1 MEEVRTVV
9 YGFFMVVIIIIILLV
24 FHQKIFRIFKSKT
37 DTVINKINNFWS
49 RILNRLNVLLRIGS
63 NKIENRL
70 GDSSFIQ
77 DSLSPKLLTG
87 EELNKINPYI
97 KRIDDGVKNPDITN
111 IALMGSYG
119 SGKSTIIKN
128 FECKHP
134 EYKVLNLSLGSYS
147 KQELEK
153 QVKVTRENDDIDDL
167 NEKLE
172 NSLVKQMIYRE
183 KNSKL
188 PYSRFKKIN
197 HISSRRKFALY
208 FLFLSSL
215 ISFFYLNDY
224 LNFKEI
230 ILSNFEGIASN
241 PEYLD
246 LISYCILL
254 ISTSIL
260 FFQFFKTVLKQFK
273 LSKLNFANVSLE
285 EDENNFSYFNKYIDE
300 ILYYFETNKFDV
312 VVIED
317 VDRFK
322 SIRVFEHLKELNLL
336 LNNSKQISREITFI
350 YAVKE
355 DIFSNSK
362 EKIEEHESEIRTK
375 FFELII
381 PIIPVVDAFNSREY
395 LVPMMKEKT
404 VGKLDEN
411 FKSFLKDI
419 SLYISD
425 LRLLTNIVNEFFTYL
440 DIHGSLSGSMNKE
453 ALFSIIALKNLV
465 PSAFTGLQKSQ
476 GFIYEIIV
484 QGKFD
489 DELIEGVNE
498 EITTIETGIQEIEQ
512 QLSIDKLSEIKK
524 FLFDQGLSMND
535 KIIINGHYRNLTAL
549 DMTIIDYILDN
560 DEENID
566 FNSPYRGIKTISKSS
581 FINILKEKDSVLKER
596 REKKQEEYDLKSA
609 EINKFIRA
617 SLKQKLRMYPN
628 LVELIYAE
636 MTKEKYDNKDK
647 DFILYILS
655 NGYLAEDYS
664 SYLSIFYEKS
674 MTIDDKNL
682 LVKLKSNQSIEFDE
696 KVDNI
701 KEFVSE
707 LLPQDFEKQG
717 ILNINILKYLFAN
730 SYKDQYKIRDIV
742 LEKIFIQEEGI
753 YLENLKIILNE
764 NKLNIANLVF
774 ELLRKYMNDFI
785 EKCNASEKN
794 RLIDLIF
801 YVCLGNISLYYGED
815 NRKKLLMQI
824 LNKQKP
830 VYEGNEEFEDNED
843 ASDYEFL
850 ISENI
855 LNRPNFFIEI
865 EDYVESNTIMEVL
878 SEHNKDAFDYAK
890 IYFDDLELDN
900 LSEEQYNKFI
910 QYNLYRYDKDMYSKI
925 LNYKNSDE
933 LKAVSYANIL
943 NSKIDN
949 LIRNTNMNL
958 YHFVDEVLFSLDEL
972 SETEESLLSILNS
985 QKLNKLAIRTD
996 LIDKSNVTVEKIRQV
1011 TDSSLWSTLLA
1022 KRKCSITWE
1031 NIEDYYEN
1039 VEIDLSVM
1047 NSIFTNQNEVNSL
1060 KEQYDKSD
1068 SKDKLKVLL
1077 KKMVD
1082 NQAIVITENNVE
1094 LLGITTYDA
1103 GKLSS
1108 QSTHILAKNNL
1119 IDFNME
1125 NVSKFKEDGIIV
1137 DVVLNH
1143 PNEFLENYS
1152 EIDLSE
1158 EEVFSLIK
1166 NWKLESVEELLD
1178 TIVNEESDEFF
1189 ENTKLVEI
1197 LLERGISSNDKLFVK
1212 LFENINVEYLNEYF
1226 IFNLKER
1233 TLSKSTIEQTLN
1245 LFLENNIADF
1255 SIEEYDFIFE
1265 NLLNTEI
1272 FVDLIN
1278 NLFKNRKLNDISIKS
1293 VTYWLGTQ
1301 NKPIS
1306 DLTIDDNGKNKSVEI
1321 ENTRQNVE
1329 LLNNLD
1335 KIGIVSTFYVK
1346 EGSII
1351 KVNMRRKVPEEL
1363 KTELL

>member
-24 FHQKIFRIFKSKT
+24 FHQKIFQIFKSKT

-153 QVKVTRENDDIDDL
+153 QVKDNGENDDIDDL

-197 HISSRRKFALY
+197 HISNRRKVALY
-208 FLFLSSL
+208 LLFLSSL

-230 ILSNFEGIASN
+230 VLSNVEDIASN
-241 PEYLD
+241 TKLLD
-246 LISYCILL
+246 LILYCAL
-254 ISTSIL
+254 IVSTSIL
-260 FFQFFKTVLKQFK
+260 FFQFFQTVLKQFK

-336 LNNSKQISREITFI
+336 LNNSKQINRKITFV

-395 LVPMMKEKT
+395 LIPMMNEKS
-404 VGKLDEN
+404 VGDLDRN
-411 FKSFLKDI
+411 FEKFLKDI

-453 ALFSIIALKNLV
+453 SLFSIIALKNLV
-465 PSAFTGLQKSQ
+465 PSAFTELQKSQ

-489 DELIEGVNE
+489 EELIKGVNE
-498 EITTIETGIQEIEQ
+498 ELEIIDNDFKEIETQIK
-512 QLSIDKLSEIKK
+512 IDKLSEIKK
-524 FLFDQGLSMND
+524 LLFDQGISVND
-535 KIIINGHYRNLTAL
+535 SILLDEEYRNLKDL
-549 DMTIIDYILDN
+549 DMAIIDDILEKS
-560 DEENID
+560 EENIN
-566 FNSPYRGIKTISKSS
+566 FNLMKRGGFNIPKSRFKKT
-581 FINILKEKDSVLKER
+581 LHEQDSILKER
-596 REKKQEEYDLKSA
+596 REKKQAEYDLKKG
-609 EINKFIRA
+609 ELNNFIRA
-617 SLKQKLRMYPN
+617 SLKQKLKKYPD
-628 LVELIYAE
+628 LVELIYVE
-636 MTKEKYDNKDK
+636 MTEAKYDNKDN

-664 SYLSIFYEKS
+664 TYLSIFYEKS

-682 LVKLKSNQSIEFDE
+682 LVKLKSNQSVEFNE
-696 KVDNI
+696 ILDNP
-701 KEFVSE
+701 EGFVSE

-717 ILNINILKYLFAN
+717 ILNINILKYLFSN
-730 SYKDQYKIRDIV
+730 SYKDPLKIRDVV
-742 LEKIFIQEEGI
+742 LEKFFIREEDI
-753 YLENLKIILNE
+753 YLKNLKVILDE
-764 NKLNIANLVF
+764 NKLDIANIVF
-774 ELLRKYMNDFI
+774 ELLRKYTNGFI

-801 YVCLGNISLYYGED
+801 YACLGDITLYYGKD
-815 NRKKLLMQI
+815 NRKNLLLQVLSEHKAI
-824 LNKQKP
+824 
-830 VYEGNEEFEDNED
+830 YEGNEEFEGDED
-843 ASDYEFL
+843 ASNYVFL
-850 ISENI
+850 IRDNI
-855 LNRPNFFIEI
+855 LNRPNFFKEI
-865 EDYVESNTIMEVL
+865 EDYVESITIMEVL
-878 SEHNKDAFDYAK
+878 SEHNEDTFDYAK
-890 IYFDDLELDN
+890 IYFDDIELDN

-910 QYNLYRYDKDMYSKI
+910 EYNLYRYDKDIFSKI

-933 LKAVSYANIL
+933 VKVVSYANIL
-943 NSKIDN
+943 NSKLDD
-949 LIRNTNMNL
+949 LIRNTNTNL
-958 YHFVDEVLFSLDEL
+958 YHFVDEVLFSLNEL
-972 SETEESLLSILNS
+972 SETEGSFLSLLNS

-1011 TDSSLWSTLLA
+1011 TDSSLWATLLE

-1047 NSIFTNQNEVNSL
+1047 NSIFTNQNEVISL
-1060 KEQYDKSD
+1060 KKQYDKSD

-1077 KKMVD
+1077 KRMVD
-1082 NQAIVITENNVE
+1082 NKAIGITEDNIE
-1094 LLGITTYDA
+1094 LLEITTYDA
-1103 GKLSS
+1103 GNLSS
-1108 QSTHILAKNNL
+1108 QSTHILVRNNL
-1119 IDFNME
+1119 IDFNIE
-1125 NVSKFKEDGIIV
+1125 NVSKFKEDGVIV
-1137 DVVLNH
+1137 EVVLNH
-1143 PNEFLENYS
+1143 PNDFLENYS

-1158 EEVFSLIK
+1158 KEIISIIK
-1166 NWKLESVEELLD
+1166 NWKLESIKELIG

-1189 ENTKLVEI
+1189 ENIELVEI
-1197 LLERGISSNDKLFVK
+1197 LLERGISSDDILFVK

-1226 IFNLKER
+1226 IFNLNER

-1245 LFLENNIADF
+1245 LFLENNITDF
-1255 SIEEYDFIFE
+1255 SIEEYDCIFE
-1265 NLLNTEI
+1265 NLSNTEL

-1321 ENTRQNVE
+1321 ENTPQNIE

>member
-1 MEEVRTVV
+1 MV

-153 QVKVTRENDDIDDL
+153 QVKDNGENDDIDDL

-197 HISSRRKFALY
+197 HISNRRKVALY
-208 FLFLSSL
+208 LLFLSSL

-230 ILSNFEGIASN
+230 VLSNVEDIASN
-241 PEYLD
+241 TKLLD
-246 LISYCILL
+246 LILYCVL
-254 ISTSIL
+254 IVSTSIL
-260 FFQFFKTVLKQFK
+260 FFQFFQTVLKQFK

-336 LNNSKQISREITFI
+336 LNNSKQINRKVTFV

-395 LVPMMKEKT
+395 LVPMMNEKS

-411 FKSFLKDI
+411 FEKFLKDI

-425 LRLLTNIVNEFFTYL
+425 LRLLTNIVNEFFTYI
-440 DIHGSLSGSMNKE
+440 DIHGRLSRSMNKE
-453 ALFSIIALKNLV
+453 ALFSMIALKNLV
-465 PSAFTGLQKSQ
+465 PSAFTELQKSQ

-498 EITTIETGIQEIEQ
+498 EVTIIETGFQEIEEH
-512 QLSIDKLSEIKK
+512 INVDKISELKK
-524 FLFDQGLSMND
+524 FLFDQGISIND
-535 KIIINGHYRNLTAL
+535 SILLDGKYKNLTDL
-549 DMTIIDYILDN
+549 DKAIIDSLLEDN
-560 DEENID
+560 EDNTI
-566 FNSPYRGIKTISKSS
+566 FYARARGDVPIPKSR
-581 FINILKEKDSVLKER
+581 FKRIVKEKDSILKER
-596 REKKQEEYDLKSA
+596 REKQQEEYDLKID
-609 EINKFIRA
+609 ELNNFIRA
-617 SLKQKLRMYPN
+617 SLKQKLKKYPI
-628 LVELIYAE
+628 LVGLIYEE
-636 MTKEKYDNKDK
+636 MTNEKYDNKDK

-664 SYLSIFYEKS
+664 TYLSIFYEKS

-682 LVKLKSNQSIEFDE
+682 LVKLKSNQSLGFNE

-701 KEFVSE
+701 KEFVRE

-717 ILNINILKYLFAN
+717 ILNINILKYLF
-730 SYKDQYKIRDIV
+730 SYVYKDPLKIRDVV
-742 LEKIFIQEEGI
+742 LENFFIREEDI
-753 YLENLKIILNE
+753 YLKNLKVILDE
-764 NKLNIANLVF
+764 NKLSIANFVF
-774 ELLRKYMNDFI
+774 ELLRKYTNDFI

-801 YVCLGNISLYYGED
+801 YVCLGNITLYYGED

-830 VYEGNEEFEDNED
+830 VYEGIEEFEDNED
-843 ASDYEFL
+843 AADYEFL

-878 SEHNKDAFDYAK
+878 SEHNKEAFDYAK

-910 QYNLYRYDKDMYSKI
+910 QCELYRYDKDMFSKI

-933 LKAVSYANIL
+933 VKVVSYANIL
-943 NSKIDN
+943 NSKIDD
-949 LIRNTNMNL
+949 LIRNTNTNL

-972 SETEESLLSILNS
+972 SETEESLLSLLNS
-985 QKLNKLAIRTD
+985 QKFNKLAIRTE
-996 LIDKSNVTVEKIRQV
+996 LIDKSNVTVEKIKQV
-1011 TDSSLWSTLLA
+1011 TDSSLWSTLLE
-1022 KRKCSITWE
+1022 KRKCSVTWG
-1031 NIEDYYEN
+1031 NIKDYYEN

-1047 NSIFTNQNEVNSL
+1047 NSIFTNQNEVKSL
-1060 KEQYDKSD
+1060 KKQYDSSD
-1068 SKDKLKVLL
+1068 SKDELKVLL

-1082 NQAIVITENNVE
+1082 NQAIVITEENVE
-1094 LLGITTYDA
+1094 LLEITKYDA

-1125 NVSKFKEDGIIV
+1125 NVSKFKEDGVIV
-1137 DVVLNH
+1137 EVVLNH

-1166 NWKLESVEELLD
+1166 NWKLESIKELLS
-1178 TIVNEESDEFF
+1178 TIVNEESDDFF
-1189 ENTKLVEI
+1189 QNTRLVDI
-1197 LLERGISSNDKLFVK
+1197 MFERGISSNDTLFVK
-1212 LFENINVEYLNEYF
+1212 MFDNIDVEYLKEYF
-1226 IFNLKER
+1226 IFNLKEM
-1233 TLSKSTIEQTLN
+1233 TLNKSTIEQTLSS
-1245 LFLENNIADF
+1245 FLVNNITDF
-1255 SIEEYDFIFE
+1255 TVEDYNCIFE
-1265 NLLNTEI
+1265 SLSNTQL
-1272 FVDLIN
+1272 FVDLLN
-1278 NLFKNRKLNDISIKS
+1278 SLFKNKKLNEISIKN

-1306 DLTIDDNGKNKSVEI
+1306 ELTIDENGKNKSVEI
-1321 ENTRQNVE
+1321 ENTPQNVE
-1329 LLNNLD
+1329 LVSNLD
-1335 KIGIVSTFYVK
+1335 NIGIVSTFYVK
-1346 EGSII
+1346 EGSVL
-1351 KVNMRRKVPEEL
+1351 KVNMRRKVPEQL